1 MGEGGKL
8 EIDKLFKG
16 LTRPTMILG
25 VSFSFVILEFFI
37 VIIGFIWTS
46 QLKVFLIGALIHGI
60 GFILSHHEPLF
71 LELFAKRL
79 QKCNV
84 CKNRRFHG
92 ANSYD
97 VN

>member
-1 MGEGGKL
+1 MAESGKL

-37 VIIGFIWTS
+37 TVILFVWTS
-46 QLKVFLIGALIHGI
+46 QFKVFLIAGVIHGI
-60 GFILSHHEPLF
+60 GYILCHHEPLF
-71 LELFAKRL
+71 LELIAKRL